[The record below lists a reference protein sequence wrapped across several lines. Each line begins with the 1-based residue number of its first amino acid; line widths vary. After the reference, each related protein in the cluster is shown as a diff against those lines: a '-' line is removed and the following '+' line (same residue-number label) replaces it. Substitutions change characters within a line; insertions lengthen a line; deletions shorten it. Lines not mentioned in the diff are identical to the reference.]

1 MTESERKAT
10 ESFILNMERERTARF
25 LSMAEM
31 AELLSMPTS
40 TYKNIVAGN
49 TDKISLPL
57 ILRMHGLTGQ
67 FLWEMIQVE
76 ENEVSMYFKMY
87 RNLTSNQKSIIKS
100 IIKEFNDNEIHS

>member
-10 ESFILNMERERTARF
+10 ENFILNMERERAARD

-57 ILRMHGLTGQ
+57 ILRMHNLTGQ
-67 FLWEMIQVE
+67 FLWEMIQSE
-76 ENEVSMYFKMY
+76 ENEVSRYFKMY
-87 RNLTSNQKSIIKS
+87 RNMSQSD
-100 IIKEFNDNEIHS
+100 KEVVKTVMAALAEK